1 MGRPTGSKNKQNGDT
16 EKPWRI
22 SALLRDRDL
31 QYAVKYRALDDEI
44 SYEDLVIAGIK
55 LYLQTPSKNP
65 NRYLTATQNVLRG
78 QNERVKA
85 AGHASLTDPVD
96 EHVKAAGHASKSH

>member
-1 MGRPTGSKNKQNGDT
+1 MARPLGSKNKQNGDM
-16 EKPWRI
+16 EKTWRI
-22 SALLRDRDL
+22 SALLRDKDL

-65 NRYLTATQNVLRG
+65 NRYSTVTQNALRG
-78 QNERVKA
+78 
-85 AGHASLTDPVD
+85 LTDPVD